1 LLLAAAASGQLT
13 TDQVLQER
21 TLTAAQDVAQPYSY
35 RLGPIRLS
43 PVLHLFNAGYDS
55 NVFGLPAPLEVAR
68 YTFSVAAGFRWLI
81 PAGSK
86 FYVVG
91 TAVPTYV
98 WYEDLP
104 GRSFFGGAYSAYL
117 LGFFNHGTLKVGGY
131 NSKVL
136 AYIGSQTV
144 APVIQTTL
152 DGSIRMDIEFA
163 SNFSLYVGAEYAR
176 LRFGNSENS
185 SGIIEDTSGLQRSEV
200 SADAGIQ
207 YRFSS
212 ALNVGLG
219 FEKTITEFV
228 FFPELNDNQSNA
240 YLINI
245 RYDRPRFYLLLS
257 GGYREGKPYNGSSFS
272 SYATPT
278 GGYFVSY
285 FLAESLELQAT
296 GDRRETY
303 GLLVPAFL
311 QTRYGGS
318 IILRVYRDFHLRA
331 IGVWGT
337 NKYGSSTSGGSVTPG
352 YTDRTEDYGGGVS
365 TTIFHKK
372 VTWSLSATESK
383 LHSGLPGLDRNALR
397 VFTSFNLDQLFYR

>member
-1 LLLAAAASGQLT
+1 
-13 TDQVLQER
+13 
-21 TLTAAQDVAQPYSY
+21 
-35 RLGPIRLS
+35 LGPIRLS

-55 NVFGLPAPLEVAR
+55 NVFGLPPPFEVAR
-68 YTFSVAAGFRWLI
+68 WTASVAAGFRWLI

-117 LGFFNHGTLKVGGY
+117 LGLFNHGTLKVGGY
-131 NSKVL
+131 NSKML
-136 AYIGSQTV
+136 TYLGSQTV

-152 DGSIRMDIEFA
+152 DGSIRMDIRFA

-176 LRFGNSENS
+176 LRYGNSGNA
-185 SGIIEDTSGLQRSEV
+185 SGILADTSGLQRSEG
-200 SADAGIQ
+200 SAEAGVQ
-207 YRFSS
+207 YSFSS
-212 ALNVGLG
+212 ALSVGLG
-219 FEKTITEFV
+219 YEETFTKFV
-228 FFPELNDNQSNA
+228 FFPELNDNQSGA

-245 RYDRPRFYLLLS
+245 RYDRPRFFLILS
-257 GGYREGKPYNGSSFS
+257 AGYREGKPYNGSSFS

-285 FLAESLELQAT
+285 FLTESLELQAT

-331 IGVWGT
+331 IGLWGT
-337 NKYGSSTSGGSVTPG
+337 NKYGSTTSGAG

-372 VTWSLSATESK
+372 VLWSLSATESK
-383 LHSGLPGLDRNALR
+383 LHSGLPGLDRSALR
-397 VFTSFNLDQLFYR
+397 VFTSFNFDKLLYR